1 MRVFAATCFAAALC
15 GCQSAIT
22 AGKAYYEEAKDYDKA
37 REYLELGIR
46 QSPRNPEAHFW
57 LGQVHAAQG
66 NCEAMAEAFARSL
79 ELSSEYYV
87 TIARMRA
94 RYFTEKYNRGIG
106 LVRHYPADYAGG
118 RVAFRTAVIINPESR
133 DALSNLAYVYY
144 SLDSLDAAEGAYR
157 GILESNPVDEDALLN
172 IGTVYIAMG
181 RYSDASDAF
190 RRLLDQHPFHDEGTR
205 KLAALCEQLGD
216 LEEAGELYRQLTLMD
231 AADPS
236 SLVGLGRVQR
246 ALGEPSLAIEAL
258 ESALAID
265 PADEEALY
273 HLGMVYAE
281 QGNSEEAIPRLEVL
295 TVRMPE
301 RGEVWAELPKLY
313 AAKGWSER
321 SGRAAARARA
331 LSEAPD

>member
-66 NCEAMAEAFARSL
+66 NYEAMAEAFARSL

-94 RYFTEKYNRGIG
+94 RYFTEEYNRGIG
-106 LVRHYPADYAGG
+106 LVRHPPADYAGG
-118 RVAFRTAVIINPESR
+118 RVAFRNAVIINPESR

-144 SLDSLDAAEGAYR
+144 SLDSLAAAEGAYR
-157 GILESNPVDEDALLN
+157 GILESNPADEDAILN

-190 RRLLDQHPFHDEGTR
+190 RRLLDQHPFHDE
-205 KLAALCEQLGD
+205 
-216 LEEAGELYRQLTLMD
+216 
-231 AADPS
+231 
-236 SLVGLGRVQR
+236 
-246 ALGEPSLAIEAL
+246 
-258 ESALAID
+258 
-265 PADEEALY
+265 
-273 HLGMVYAE
+273 
-281 QGNSEEAIPRLEVL
+281 
-295 TVRMPE
+295 
-301 RGEVWAELPKLY
+301 
-313 AAKGWSER
+313 
-321 SGRAAARARA
+321 
-331 LSEAPD
+331 